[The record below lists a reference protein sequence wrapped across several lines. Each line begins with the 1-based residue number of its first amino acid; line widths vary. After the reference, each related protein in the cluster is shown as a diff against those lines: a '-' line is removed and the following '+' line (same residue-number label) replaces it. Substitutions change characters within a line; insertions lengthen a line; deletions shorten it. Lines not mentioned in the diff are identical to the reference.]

1 MKTTPGLSQAVANR
15 RAVAI
20 KCVIIYEDLEAGKAG
35 ARFCER
41 LAAVVG
47 RVSCCELW
55 NFRVLGIRSVRNE
68 AASAAVDADVVVFA
82 ISFATQLPP
91 EVEEWIE
98 FWLWLNEHGRPAVV
112 AVSTRADP
120 GNQRL
125 VSRLQSAARRNNFPF
140 FSQAPVADLQI
151 RERSRVGVNAQ
162 NLEVPP
168 LAKRM
173 SRSTA

>member
-1 MKTTPGLSQAVANR
+1 MKTTPGLSQAIANR
-15 RAVAI
+15 GAAAI
-20 KCVIIYEDLEAGKAG
+20 KCVIIYEDSEGGKAG

-47 RVSCCELW
+47 RGSCCEGW
-55 NFRVLGIRSVRNE
+55 NFRVLGIRSVRNK

-82 ISFATQLPP
+82 MSFATQLPP
-91 EVEEWIE
+91 EVEEWME
-98 FWLWLNEHGRPAVV
+98 LWLWLNEHGRPAVV

-140 FSQAPVADLQI
+140 FSHLATASVADLQI
-151 RERSRVGVNAQ
+151 REREPCRGQ
-162 NLEVPP
+162 R
-168 LAKRM
+168 AKL
-173 SRSTA
+173 RSCDFV